1 MLMQIK
7 QKRKSKPD
15 HIPPPREEALLS
27 ATHGIGALF
36 SLLGLVVLVTKAIDN
51 GNNLQ
56 IVSFS
61 IYGLTLTTLYLS
73 STLYH
78 GLHTP
83 KARKFFRVMDHS
95 SIYLLIAGS
104 YTPFLMVG
112 MPGRL
117 SWIMLIVIWGL
128 ALIGIAFKVF
138 FIHRF
143 LKTSVVVYVLMGW
156 LSVIMLKEMA
166 ANIPLYGLIWLGTGG
181 ILYTVGVIFYSMKK
195 IPYMHLV
202 WHFFVLG
209 GSFCHYMAVYLYL
222 T

>member
-1 MLMQIK
+1 MQKQIK
-7 QKRKSKPD
+7 QKRTSKPD
-15 HIPPPREEALLS
+15 YIPPPREEFLLS
-27 ATHGIGALF
+27 ITHGVGAFF
-36 SLLGLVVLVTKAIDN
+36 SLVGLVVLVIRAIDN
-51 GNNLQ
+51 GNILQ

-61 IYGLTLTTLYLS
+61 IYGLTLTVLYLS

-78 GLHTP
+78 GLQTP

-104 YTPFLMVG
+104 YTPFLIVG

-117 SWIMLIVIWGL
+117 SWTMLIIIWAL
-128 ALIGIAFKVF
+128 AFIGIAFKVF

-156 LSVIMLKEMA
+156 LSLVMLKDLA
-166 ANIPLYGLIWLGTGG
+166 ANIPLDGLIWLGTGG
-181 ILYTVGVIFYSMKK
+181 ILYTVGVIFYSLKK
-195 IPYMHLV
+195 TPYMHLV

-209 GSFCHYMAVYLYL
+209 GSFCHYMAVHLYL
-222 T
+222 A